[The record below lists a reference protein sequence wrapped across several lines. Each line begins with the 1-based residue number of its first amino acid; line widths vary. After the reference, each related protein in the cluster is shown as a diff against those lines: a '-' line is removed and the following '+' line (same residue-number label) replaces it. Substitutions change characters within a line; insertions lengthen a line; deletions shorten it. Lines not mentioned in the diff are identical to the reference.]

1 MVGTHTSF
9 TKINSKNSI
18 ENAAPIL
25 DMIVVD
31 KVHDLLGD
39 KFGEMIEI
47 YIKNSAKYTADIMTA
62 MQKKNIEDIVI
73 PSHTLKS
80 ISKQIGAILLSEIAE
95 NVEDMVRNSQMDSA
109 ESIGHLSEIIDELE
123 PVVIKT
129 IEALDGLNI

>member
-9 TKINSKNSI
+9 TRINSKNSI

-25 DMIVVD
+25 DMTVVD